1 MAAPT
6 GLYEQVQANHRRSLT
21 LFAMFALAFQ
31 LLAVVTLFLPL
42 LLLDPG
48 HAPVLET
55 TAYIR
60 RYVPLVF
67 LLSAVLFAAQ
77 YWWFV
82 GGVRRQT
89 GFRYVDSND
98 EPRFCRILEPLA
110 INAGIVTPYAG
121 VIETPAMNGFAC
133 GVRKSHMVVV
143 VTRGLIDGLDDDE
156 LAAILANAVT
166 HIRNRD
172 TRLLAAAGVFMRNMT
187 VLSKERGLKLDHAA
201 QIPPLVVFP
210 VFVPV
215 MLILGFFIQLAYRIA
230 YGSRALIGISRELIA
245 DAEAVRLTHNPAAL
259 ISALR
264 TIEANR
270 ADDFRDDIDAMLFV
284 GLASGPLATHPT
296 IDERAGALA
305 RTTGSLALDT
315 AQRLDTRP
323 PEQRRAAGFGRKPD
337 PALERIAVL
346 AEEPGQRGFWGA
358 FRSVRD
364 PDRNIVGLN
373 RRGVAI
379 LLISLVG
386 IAIFYRETFEKP
398 RPLHSLFAMEGV
410 RQFAGIGAV
419 AFRCGIGGLDA
430 TADERERC
438 EKQAVEAGR
447 LFEHVPGFGTV
458 DGKPREYLTFREQAA
473 RDDAAQLARGCF
485 PGRWGGME
493 HGRAYNQELS
503 TYLRFASEGA
513 ARVDGLPPGPARDK
527 ALVNY
532 AQVRVLMIDN
542 SLHFFGE
549 SGLSDFNAAI
559 ATLANDALLNEL
571 GTRMKAPDFTA
582 TLDRGDKVSFTL
594 LANRGTALRP
604 CWGESK
610 ASKALPAPLS

>member
-1 MAAPT
+1 VAAPT
-6 GLYEQVQANHRRSLT
+6 GLYEQVQANHRRSLM
-21 LFAMFALAFQ
+21 LFAMFAVAFQ

-42 LLLDPG
+42 LLIDPA
-48 HAPVLET
+48 HAPVFET
-55 TAYIR
+55 MAYIR

-82 GGVRRQT
+82 GAVRRQT

-98 EPRFCRILEPLA
+98 EPRFCRILEPLS
-110 INAGIVTPYAG
+110 INAGIAIPYAG

-156 LAAILANAVT
+156 LAAVLANAVI

-172 TRLLAAAGVFMRNMT
+172 TRLLASASIFMRNMT
-187 VLSKERGLKLDHAA
+187 VLSKERGLKLDNAA
-201 QIPPLVVFP
+201 QILPLVVFP

-264 TIEANR
+264 AVDCNR
-270 ADDFRDDIDAMLFV
+270 AHAFGDEIDAMLFL
-284 GLASGPLATHPT
+284 GLTSGPLATHPT

-305 RTTGSLALDT
+305 RTTGSLVLDT

-323 PEQRRAAGFGRKPD
+323 QPQRQPGFGRKPD
-337 PALERIAVL
+337 RALERIAVL
-346 AEEPGQRGFWGA
+346 AEEPEQRGFWGA

-364 PDRNIVGLN
+364 PERNIVGLN

-379 LLISLVG
+379 LLVSLVG
-386 IAIFYRETFEKP
+386 IGILYRETLSRPKP
-398 RPLHSLFAMEGV
+398 LQTLFAMEGV
-410 RQFAGIGAV
+410 KQFAGLGAV
-419 AFRCGIGGLDA
+419 MTRCTIGGLKA
-430 TADERERC
+430 TPEEAEKC
-438 EKQAVEAGR
+438 EKQAAEAGR
-447 LFEHVPGFGTV
+447 LFEHIPGFATV
-458 DGKPREYLTFREQAA
+458 DGKPREYLTFREKEA

-485 PGRWGGME
+485 PGRWGGMK
-493 HGRAYNQELS
+493 HSGYAYDQKLS
-503 TYLRFASEGA
+503 TYVGFGSKGPDALANLAAGA
-513 ARVDGLPPGPARDK
+513 ERDK
-527 ALVNY
+527 ALLNY

-549 SGLSDFNAAI
+549 SGLSDFNAAT
-559 ATLANDALLNEL
+559 ATPANDALLDEL
-571 GTRMKAPDFTA
+571 SARIKDPTFTA
-582 TLDRGDKVSFTL
+582 SLGHSDRLSVTL
-594 LANRGTALRP
+594 LANRRTELRP
-604 CWGESK
+604 CWGE
-610 ASKALPAPLS
+610 ARLS

>member
-6 GLYEQVQANHRRSLT
+6 GLYEQVQANHRRSLL

-42 LLLDPG
+42 LLIDPG

-55 TAYIR
+55 MAYVR
-60 RYVPLVF
+60 RYVPLIF
-67 LLSAVLFAAQ
+67 LLSAVLFAGQ

-110 INAGIVTPYAG
+110 IAAGIATPYAG
-121 VIETPAMNGFAC
+121 VIETPAMNAFAC

-143 VTRGLIDGLDDDE
+143 ATRGLIDGLDDDE
-156 LAAILANAVT
+156 LAAALANAVV

-172 TRLLAAAGVFMRNMT
+172 TRLLAAASIFMRNMT
-187 VLSKERGLKLDHAA
+187 VLSKERGLKLDQPA
-201 QIPPLVVFP
+201 QILPLVVFP

-230 YGSRALIGISRELIA
+230 YGSRALIGMARELIA
-245 DAEAVRLTHNPAAL
+245 DAEAVRMTHNPAAL

-264 TIEANR
+264 AIDRNR
-270 ADDFRDDIDAMLFV
+270 ADQFRDDIDAMLLV
-284 GLASGPLATHPT
+284 GVTRGPLATHPT
-296 IDERAGALA
+296 IEERAGALA
-305 RTTGSLALDT
+305 RTTGSLVLDT

-346 AEEPGQRGFWGA
+346 AEEPQQRGFWGA

-379 LLISLVG
+379 LLVSLVG
-386 IAIFYRETFEKP
+386 IGILYRETLSRPKP
-398 RPLHSLFAMEGV
+398 LQTLFAMEGV
-410 RQFAGIGAV
+410 KQFAGLGAV
-419 AFRCGIGGLDA
+419 MTRCTIGGLKA
-430 TADERERC
+430 TPEEAERC
-438 EKQAVEAGR
+438 EKQAAEGER
-447 LFEHVPGFGTV
+447 LFEHVPGFATA
-458 DGKPREYLTFREQAA
+458 DGKPREYLTFREKEAL
-473 RDDAAQLARGCF
+473 DDASQLARGCF
-485 PGRWGGME
+485 PGRWGGMK
-493 HGRAYNQELS
+493 HSGYAYDQKLS
-503 TYLRFASEGA
+503 TYVGFGSKGPDALANLAAGA
-513 ARVDGLPPGPARDK
+513 ERDK
-527 ALVNY
+527 ALLNY

-549 SGLSDFNAAI
+549 SGLSDFNAAT
-559 ATLANDALLNEL
+559 ATPANDALLDEL
-571 GTRMKAPDFTA
+571 SARIKDPTFTA
-582 TLDRGDKVSFTL
+582 SLGHSDRLSVTL
-594 LANRGTALRP
+594 LANRRTELRP
-604 CWGESK
+604 CWGE
-610 ASKALPAPLS
+610 ARLS